1 MGYDGS
7 YGGEILLSPFHHHNH
22 LRNDSNLNNHCR
34 RNNNSSSASQ
44 SIETAVKIRSDM
56 TSFQLEDNII
66 PCCNSGGKREFT
78 GSVIERPTDDK
89 DR

>member
-7 YGGEILLSPFHHHNH
+7 YGGEILLSPFNHNH
-22 LRNDSNLNNHCR
+22 LRHDSNKQYIR
-34 RNNNSSSASQ
+34 NNSSSASQ

-66 PCCNSGGKREFT
+66 ACNSGGKAPHEFT